1 MTTQAFRRTGR
12 TGGRSRERNRRYD
25 AREVTRGGSR
35 ERNRRYGAREV
46 TRGRSRER
54 NRRYGAREVTRGR
67 SRERNRSYDARE
79 VTRGR
84 SRERN
89 RRYGARE
96 VTGIIDDGRLTG
108 RVSSIV
114 IFPGVFAND
123 SQNHSYPTSDAKE
136 KHMAPKM
143 LFTCGKSELVVPK
156 SVPRVRFIR

>member
-1 MTTQAFRRTGR
+1 MSGTLKATFKT
-12 TGGRSRERNRRYD
+12 
-25 AREVTRGGSR
+25 VWGGSR
-35 ERNRRYGAREV
+35 EREGASCARGRPAWDSRERKGASCARGGPAGNSRERRGASCARVV
-46 TRGRSRER
+46 TGGRSRER
-54 NRRYGAREVTRGR
+54 NRRYGAREVTG
-67 SRERNRSYDARE
+67 
-79 VTRGR
+79 GG

-143 LFTCGKSELVVPK
+143 LFTCGKSELVVRI